1 MNILNLLNYSPDF
14 GGGIAKHLLSLGE
27 KTKSEG
33 HRLFL
38 GFPESREW
46 QKELLV
52 NSRLII
58 IPEIKNAISPAYP
71 RVIDKIC
78 KNHSIDI
85 LHIHFTFALAFS
97 LACSFKKWEVPTVYH
112 WHNPPVALN
121 EFLTSNKTTK
131 GRLKRLSSRAIARFT
146 DYRVI
151 DQHISMSKEISEL
164 LIKNRWTTQKN
175 IFFLQ
180 NGIESSLA
188 IKDIHQ
194 KSKNISIIGTVANF
208 RPQKDH
214 VTLLKAFDLL
224 LKTGLKSE
232 LWIVGD
238 GPTRPAIEKLTSEL
252 GLESSV
258 RFLGTLLNPAEIFG
272 KFDVFVL
279 STNYEGHPLVILEAM
294 SFGLPIVATRIS
306 SIPETIIDGNNGL
319 LFNPNDPSD
328 LANALQ
334 NILSDEALYHRLSEA
349 AINSFK
355 KQLTVDDWSNNVV
368 SLYKNVLVSKSK

>member
-1 MNILNLLNYSPDF
+1 MNILNVLYFSPEV
-14 GGGIAKHLLSLGE
+14 GGGVIKHLVALGRTANA
-27 KTKSEG
+27 KG
-33 HRLFL
+33 HNLIL
-38 GFPESREW
+38 GFPKNRKW
-46 QKELLV
+46 QDELLAISKV
-52 NSRLII
+52 VI
-58 IPEIKNAISPAYP
+58 IPEIEKPLRSGFPKIL
-71 RVIDKIC
+71 RKIC
-78 KNHSIDI
+78 KLHSIDI
-85 LHIHFTFALAFS
+85 VHFHFLFALPFSLAFS
-97 LACSFKKWEVPTVYH
+97 ISKWCLPVIYH

-131 GRLKRLSSRAIARFT
+131 GRLKRLSSGAIAGFT

-164 LIKNRWTTQKN
+164 LIKNKWTTQKK

-188 IKDIHQ
+188 IKEIHQ
-194 KSKNISIIGTVANF
+194 KSKNIPVIGTVANF

-224 LKTGLKSE
+224 LKTELKSE

-238 GPTRPAIEKLTSEL
+238 GPTRPAIEKLTIEL

-258 RFLGTLLNPAEIFG
+258 RFLGTLLNPSEIFG
-272 KFDVFVL
+272 KFDLFVL

-306 SIPETIIDGNNGL
+306 SITEIIFDGNNGML
-319 LFNPNDPSD
+319 VNPKDPSD
-328 LANALQ
+328 LAKAFQ
-334 NILSDEALYHRLSEA
+334 NILSDELLYQRLSKA
-349 AINSFK
+349 AIHSFK
-355 KQLTVDDWSNNVV
+355 QQLTVDDWANNVV
-368 SLYKNVLVSKSK
+368 SLYENVLASKSN